1 MHRSGTFALA
11 VLILLAWFLIAGT
24 RSTVPAAELAG
35 RGGATALDG
44 TLLTSQF
51 VHVRRPHMFLNVVHL
66 LILGWWMEPRLRT
79 PRFLLLY
86 LLGGA
91 LGQLAVVVAGQVA
104 TGASQS
110 TAALSGAAVT
120 LARTRGEAVATAIVI
135 AMIAGLDLYFAHT
148 LKIGHIAGFVA
159 GAALSVLLR
168 SRPAR

>member
-11 VLILLAWFLIAGT
+11 AAIVLAWFLIAGT
-24 RSTVPAAELAG
+24 RSTVTIAELAG
-35 RGGATALDG
+35 RGGATALDW
-44 TLLTSQF
+44 TLLTAQF

-66 LILGWWMEPRLRT
+66 LLLGWWMEPRLRT
-79 PRFLLLY
+79 PPFLLLY
-86 LLGGA
+86 LLGGG
-91 LGQLAVVVAGQVA
+91 LGELAVVVAGQVA

-110 TAALSGAAVT
+110 TAALAGAAVL
-120 LARTRGEAVATAIVI
+120 LARTRGEVAATAIVI

-168 SRPAR
+168 SRAAR